1 MAAIKSVF
9 NKFLSWMRSLFWKQ
23 EMELTLVGLQ
33 AAGKTTLLNVI
44 SEGKHKTLEKDTIP
58 TVGLNTRKVSKGNV
72 SIKLWDIG
80 GQPRFRAMWERY
92 CRGVNAIVYVVDSAD
107 SNSLGAATTELHE
120 LLSKPALAAIPL
132 LVLGNKSDLT
142 NALKTQD
149 LIDAMDLKSIKGRE
163 VCCYSIS
170 AKNEV
175 NIDVT
180 LDWLIKHSKKSG

>member
-1 MAAIKSVF
+1 MSGIKGIF
-9 NKFLSWMRSLFWKQ
+9 DKFLSWVRSLFWKQ

-44 SEGKHKTLEKDTIP
+44 SEGKHKTEKDTIP
-58 TVGLNTRKVSKGNV
+58 TVGLNTRKVSRGNV

-80 GQPRFRAMWERY
+80 GQPRFRTMWERY
-92 CRGVNAIVYVVDSAD
+92 CRGVNAIVYVCRTRVDS
-107 SNSLGAATTELHE
+107 ATTELHE
-120 LLSKPALAAIPL
+120 LLSKPALAGIPL
-132 LVLGNKSDLT
+132 LVLGNKNDLP
-142 NALKTQD
+142 NALKVQD

-175 NIDVT
+175 NIDMT
-180 LDWLIKHSKKSG
+180 LDWLIKHAKKSS

>member
-1 MAAIKSVF
+1 MAFKGIVD
-9 NKFLSWMRSLFWKQ
+9 KFTSWLRGLFWKQ

-44 SEGKHKTLEKDTIP
+44 SEGKHKVEKDTIP

-120 LLSKPALAAIPL
+120 LLSKPTLGAIPL
-132 LVLGNKSDLT
+132 LVLGNKNDLPS
-142 NALKTQD
+142 ALKVAD
-149 LIDAMDLKSIKGRE
+149 LIDAMDLKSIRGRE

-175 NIDVT
+175 NIDTT
-180 LDWLIKHSKKSG
+180 LDWLIKHSKKSSA

>member
-1 MAAIKSVF
+1 MAAIF
-9 NKFLSWMRSLFWKQ
+9 NKFVSWLKGLFWKQ

-44 SEGKHKTLEKDTIP
+44 SEGKISAQKDTIP
-58 TVGLNTRKVSKGNV
+58 TVGLNTRKVTKGNV

-120 LLSKPALAAIPL
+120 LLGKPALAGIPL
-132 LVLGNKSDLT
+132 LVLGNKNDLP
-142 NALKTQD
+142 NALKVAD
-149 LIDAMDLKSIKGRE
+149 LIEAMDLKSIRGRE

-175 NIDVT
+175 NIDMT
-180 LDWLIKHSKKSG
+180 LDWLIKHTKKQSS